1 MAVTAGTHLWV
12 HAVLPRSRANGPGL
26 RYTIWAQGCSLGCP
40 GCFNPGTH
48 PGVGGVARPVG
59 DLVDAVLAEEGIE
72 GVTLTGGEP
81 LEQPDAVAALCRGL
95 RARSRLGVVVLT
107 GYSEREI
114 ECDAARSRAVEH
126 ADMVV
131 AGRYNARLHLA
142 SGLRGS
148 ANKTYWARTDRY
160 RAEDFAA
167 VPELEF
173 VTTPDGRVTITGM
186 RAPEEEWAWT

>member
-1 MAVTAGTHLWV
+1 MTADTRLRV
-12 HAVLPRSRANGPGL
+12 HAVLPRSEANGPGV
-26 RYTIWAQGCSLGCP
+26 RYTIWVQGCSMGCP
-40 GCFNPGTH
+40 GCFNPRTH
-48 PGVGGVARPVG
+48 PETGGVLRRVD
-59 DLVDAVLAEEGIE
+59 DLVDGVLAEQGID

-81 LEQPDAVAALCRGL
+81 LEQPDAVGALCREL
-95 RARSRLGVVVLT
+95 RARSRLGIVVLT
-107 GYSEREI
+107 GYSESEI
-114 ECDAARSRAVEH
+114 VHDVARSRAVEH

-160 RAEDFAA
+160 RGEDFAA

-173 VTTPDGRVTITGM
+173 VTTPDGHVTMTGIQ
-186 RAPEEEWAWT
+186 APGGEWACR